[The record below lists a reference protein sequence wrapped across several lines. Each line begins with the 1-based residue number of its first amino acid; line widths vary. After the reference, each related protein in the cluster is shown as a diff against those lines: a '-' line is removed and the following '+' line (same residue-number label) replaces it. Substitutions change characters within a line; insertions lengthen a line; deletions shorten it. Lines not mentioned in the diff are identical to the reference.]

1 MSLNDSF
8 KLSIVRVDIMQQELP
23 VTGLNMAVSGLQCLF
38 ISYFPFTFFTNVL
51 FAFLVKII

>member
-1 MSLNDSF
+1 MILLNF
-8 KLSIVRVDIMQQELP
+8 PIVRVDIMQQELP